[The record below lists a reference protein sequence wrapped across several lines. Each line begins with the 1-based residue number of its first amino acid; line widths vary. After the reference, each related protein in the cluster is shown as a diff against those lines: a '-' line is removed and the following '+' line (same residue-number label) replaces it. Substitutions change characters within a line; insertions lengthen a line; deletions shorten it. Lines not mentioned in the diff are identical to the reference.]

1 MEIQTKSDSVERFSN
16 RVENY
21 VKYRPSYPTGM
32 LDVFRREMGMT
43 PASIIADIGSGTG
56 ISAKIFL
63 ENGNTVYGI
72 EPNVKMRDAAEE
84 YLAAFSKFHSV
95 DGTST
100 ATELQDASVDVVT
113 AAQAF
118 HWFDPEPTRNEFK
131 RILKPGGWVALMWN
145 ERQLDTTP
153 FLIEYE
159 QLLLKYANDYT
170 KVRHDN
176 INAETLKAFFDGDL
190 RTATFPNTQVLDLDG
205 IKGRVSSSSYM
216 PAESDEQYLAMVQEL
231 KTLFDKHAENDRIS
245 LLYDTNVF
253 YTQY

>member
-1 MEIQTKSDSVERFSN
+1 MEQSDSVERFSN

-21 VKYRPSYPTGM
+21 VKYRPSYPAEV
-32 LDVFRREMGMT
+32 LNVFRDEMGLN
-43 PASIIADIGSGTG
+43 SDSLVADIGSGTG
-56 ISAKIFL
+56 ISSKLFL
-63 ENGNTVYGI
+63 DNGNVVYGV
-72 EPNVKMRDAAEE
+72 EPNAKMREAAAEFLVA
-84 YLAAFSKFHSV
+84 YPNFYSI

-100 ATELQDASVDVVT
+100 ATNLFNASVNIIT

-118 HWFDPEPTRNEFK
+118 HWFEPEPTRKEFK

-159 QLLLKYANDYT
+159 KLLLKYANDYT

-176 INAETLKAFFDGDL
+176 INETTLKNYFQGDF
-190 RTATFPNTQVLDLDG
+190 RTATFANKQVLDFDG

-216 PAESDEQYLAMVQEL
+216 PSESDSQYSAMVEEL
-231 KTLFDKHAENDRIS
+231 QTLFDKHAENDRIQVF
-245 LLYDTNVF
+245 YDTNVF
-253 YTQY
+253 YKQY

>member
-1 MEIQTKSDSVERFSN
+1 MEQSDSVERFSN

-21 VKYRPSYPTGM
+21 VKYRPSYPAEV
-32 LDVFRREMGMT
+32 LNVFRDEMGLN
-43 PASIIADIGSGTG
+43 SESLVADIGSGTG
-56 ISAKIFL
+56 ISSKLFL
-63 ENGNTVYGI
+63 DSGNVVYGV
-72 EPNVKMRDAAEE
+72 EPNAKMREAAAEF
-84 YLAAFSKFHSV
+84 LAAYPNFYSI

-100 ATELQDASVDVVT
+100 ATNLFNASVNIIT

-118 HWFDPEPTRNEFK
+118 HWFEPEPTRKEFK

-159 QLLLKYANDYT
+159 KLLLKYANDYT

-176 INAETLKAFFDGDL
+176 INETTLKNYFQGDF
-190 RTATFPNTQVLDLDG
+190 RTATFANKQVLDFDG

-216 PAESDEQYLAMVQEL
+216 PSESDRQYSAMVEEL
-231 KTLFDKHAENDRIS
+231 QTLFDKHAENDRIQVF
-245 LLYDTNVF
+245 YDTNVF
-253 YTQY
+253 YKQY